1 MGEWKDFTKNGIRQ
15 GEPWI
20 KPMETRSKPDPFVK
34 EPFLFECIAILAF
47 GAMIWA
53 LINSYSAPI
62 HRLLGFFGVVR
73 VFLWPVLEIMCFFSH
88 LICDQIFMS
97 FFPSKRSWFLPLLF
111 PFGLKKKNEWNLKIA
126 CFSLKD
132 LRCSSQSSYLKDFG
146 FSCQNFLLQ
155 DLRCSSQ
162 FFLLMD
168 LRLRYYFFSTEG
180 FEIKT

>member
-1 MGEWKDFTKNGIRQ
+1 MLYGFFFGLFLKLCVFFHISFVIKFSCLFFPVKD
-15 GEPWI
+15 
-20 KPMETRSKPDPFVK
+20 PDF
-34 EPFLFECIAILAF
+34 FHCCF
-47 GAMIWA
+47 
-53 LINSYSAPI
+53 
-62 HRLLGFFGVVR
+62 LLG
-73 VFLWPVLEIMCFFSH
+73 
-88 LICDQIFMS
+88 
-97 FFPSKRSWFLPLLF
+97 
-111 PFGLKKKNEWNLKIA
+111 KKKNEWNLKIA

-180 FEIKT
+180 FEIFIFVFPTQGFEIFISKFSIQGFKISKCYMASSHQTFQYGNMVRLNRFW